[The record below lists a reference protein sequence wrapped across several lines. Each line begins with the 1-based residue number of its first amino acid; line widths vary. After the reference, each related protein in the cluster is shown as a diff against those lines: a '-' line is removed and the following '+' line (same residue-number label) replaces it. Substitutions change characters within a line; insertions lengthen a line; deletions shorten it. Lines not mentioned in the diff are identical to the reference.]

1 MESQPEQA
9 GTPPA
14 VGASEARYFVAIGG
28 ETYGPYTGQELV
40 RYVEESRI
48 LRKDLAWREGLSD
61 WTSVA
66 NILEETS
73 PSPPEEGSVAAPR
86 PEGEPAG
93 RRKPKSRLHKLT
105 SETIRQ
111 TTKGGDLPLHRGA
124 RNGTFDEI
132 PRELLTVDL
141 FLAQNNDGETAL
153 HAAAR
158 KCNLHQIPPEFF
170 TRETLSVTE
179 KWGRTPLHIAAEF
192 GCLAQMPAEI
202 LTPQLLSMRTKNGG
216 ENSVIH
222 EAARSNL
229 LDQIPSELLTREL
242 LEQRNAY
249 GETPLQTLERC
260 RPTEKQLAYLRDLGV
275 QADATT
281 LTKHTASILIDN
293 ALAGI
298 KPTVTSSVRPVSPVS
313 FAPTRLQS
321 CPFNIVELTQG
332 TPEWRKWRCNG
343 IGASDA
349 PTIMGENPWKTAAE
363 LLWEKRG
370 EAGES
375 EVTAAMARGTELE
388 PEARR
393 AYILQT
399 GRRVQP
405 ACLQT
410 SEYAW
415 LRASVD
421 GITSNLD
428 AVVEIKCGESVY
440 RNTSEYRRVP
450 DHYYGQL
457 QHILAVTGLPLIDF
471 WCYLPGLPALLIPVE
486 RDDSYIERLLHTEFE
501 FWMQVL
507 RKGVVAS

>member
-1 MESQPEQA
+1 
-9 GTPPA
+9 
-14 VGASEARYFVAIGG
+14 
-28 ETYGPYTGQELV
+28 
-40 RYVEESRI
+40 
-48 LRKDLAWREGLSD
+48 
-61 WTSVA
+61 
-66 NILEETS
+66 
-73 PSPPEEGSVAAPR
+73 
-86 PEGEPAG
+86 
-93 RRKPKSRLHKLT
+93 
-105 SETIRQ
+105 
-111 TTKGGDLPLHRGA
+111 
-124 RNGTFDEI
+124 
-132 PRELLTVDL
+132 
-141 FLAQNNDGETAL
+141 
-153 HAAAR
+153 
-158 KCNLHQIPPEFF
+158 
-170 TRETLSVTE
+170 
-179 KWGRTPLHIAAEF
+179 
-192 GCLAQMPAEI
+192 
-202 LTPQLLSMRTKNGG
+202 MRTKNAS

-229 LDQIPSELLTREL
+229 LGQIPSELLTRQL

-249 GETPLQTLERC
+249 GETPFQTIERC

-275 QADATT
+275 QVDETT
-281 LTKHTASILIDN
+281 LTKHAASMLIDN

-298 KPTVTSSVRPVSPVS
+298 KPTVHSIICPVSPVS
-313 FAPTRLQS
+313 FDPSRLQS
-321 CPFNIVELTQG
+321 CPFSIVELTQG
-332 TPEWRKWRCNG
+332 TREWLEWRCNG

-363 LLWEKRG
+363 LLSEKRG

-388 PEARR
+388 PEARGT
-393 AYILQT
+393 YISHT
-399 GRRVQP
+399 GKRVQP
-405 ACLQT
+405 ACLQS

-428 AVVEIKCGESVY
+428 TVVEIKCGQSVY

-507 RKGVVAS
+507 RRGSVVS